1 MEGEM
6 QEVDAWQGRAGEA
19 GLQELAELECLCAQG
34 MRKRLG
40 FPSYA
45 VTEDTWMPFLCA
57 ALQVHPNFQ
66 EQKQES
72 NLKPTREKGIAILPS
87 DSSTTL
93 L

>member
-6 QEVDAWQGRAGEA
+6 QEVDAWQGRAGAA

-45 VTEDTWMPFLCA
+45 RHRGHMDAIPLCCSA
-57 ALQVHPNFQ
+57 SASKFPGAKAG
-66 EQKQES
+66 KQPE
-72 NLKPTREKGIAILPS
+72 THQGKGNSYIAK
-87 DSSTTL
+87 
-93 L
+93 